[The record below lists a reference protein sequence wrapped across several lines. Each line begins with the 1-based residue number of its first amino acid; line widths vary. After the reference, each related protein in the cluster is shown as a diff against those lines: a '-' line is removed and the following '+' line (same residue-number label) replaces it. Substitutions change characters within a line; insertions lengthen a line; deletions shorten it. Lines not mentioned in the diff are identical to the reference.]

1 MTDKSFKKFL
11 RLLCTILLTFLAGV
25 AMVELAARIF

>member
-11 RLLCTILLTFLAGV
+11 RLLCAVLLTFLANV
-25 AMVELAARIF
+25 AIVELAARVF